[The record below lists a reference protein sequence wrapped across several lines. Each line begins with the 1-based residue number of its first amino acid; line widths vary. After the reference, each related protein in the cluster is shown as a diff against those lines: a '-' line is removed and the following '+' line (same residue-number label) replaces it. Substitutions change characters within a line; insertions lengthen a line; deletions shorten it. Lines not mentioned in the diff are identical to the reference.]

1 MFWTIGTCHCP
12 FFFCLVQRIHRV
24 GKGFSVT
31 RDGSQI
37 ISVVRDLA
45 QINRVIRHS
54 SVMCDFTTITRH
66 VIFLWNFRDDWY
78 HLKLGSIDIKNTK
91 IWDKLLALFSCFL
104 TSDFLRSNDKRVLV
118 NVLIFYFIFPWCVID
133 TPPTLPPHPLC
144 HPVFDVLPEDYFCA
158 LLPFESWGVH
168 NISLF
173 NSKQRSLYLVLFL
186 LNILT
191 HYPACCS
198 TEG

>member
-12 FFFCLVQRIHRV
+12 FFCLVQRIHRV

-37 ISVVRDLA
+37 ISVVRDLT

-104 TSDFLRSNDKRVLV
+104 TSDFLRSNDNRVLV
-118 NVLIFYFIFPWCVID
+118 NTLFYFSEMRDSLKKKRRDAPIG
-133 TPPTLPPHPLC
+133 TPLC
-144 HPVFDVLPEDYFCA
+144 HPVLLGVCQAFLPRE
-158 LLPFESWGVH
+158 
-168 NISLF
+168 
-173 NSKQRSLYLVLFL
+173 LYTLW
-186 LNILT
+186 
-191 HYPACCS
+191 A
-198 TEG
+198 